1 MLVDSKQ
8 VIVPNGTSVNVFQG
22 QPIEFIGAPSVARL
36 LVVADE
42 PGATMTWTINV
53 AGVQHVPIASGS
65 SVNVTPTGTF
75 GGPKDDEDEVAV
87 NVPMPAGSRNS
98 LLVSAG
104 GTVPITIR
112 YRATIL
118 P

>member
-8 VIVPNGTSVNVFQG
+8 VAIPAGTSVNVFAG

-36 LVVADE
+36 LITADG
-42 PGATMTWTINV
+42 PGATMSWTINV

-65 SVNVTPTGTF
+65 SINVAAVTTE
-75 GGPKDDEDEVAV
+75 GPKDDEDEVAT

-98 LLVSAG
+98 LMVSAG
-104 GTVPITIR
+104 AAANTIR